1 MTAVSASPDSRRNSR
16 AVTSFAFSMR
26 TPSRAAG
33 LPQYPSK
40 RLRTIAWFGT
50 HPVSPYGPVPQLR
63 RRSSIGFRAPQS
75 SQVAA
80 HAFSTM
86 EPTVKA
92 SDWRNAGYGRLRCIR
107 TWSVPTFSTVELLT
121 AHATDRF
128 SGFADRFAPWAA
140 PSKTVRMFGGIAAR
154 DGNAVSA

>member
-40 RLRTIAWFGT
+40 RLRTTAWFGT
-50 HPVSPYGPVPQLR
+50 HPVSPYGPVPQSR

-80 HAFSTM
+80 HA
-86 EPTVKA
+86 
-92 SDWRNAGYGRLRCIR
+92 Y
-107 TWSVPTFSTVELLT
+107 
-121 AHATDRF
+121 ATDRF
-128 SGFADRFAPWAA
+128 SGFADQFAPWAA